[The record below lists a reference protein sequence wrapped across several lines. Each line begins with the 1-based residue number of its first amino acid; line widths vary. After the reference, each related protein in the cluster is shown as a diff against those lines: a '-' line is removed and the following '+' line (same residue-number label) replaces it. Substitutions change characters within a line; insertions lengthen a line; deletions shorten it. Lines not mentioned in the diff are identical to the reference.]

1 LNKLSKLSVLY
12 KINSKSDVGKVLSK
26 KYSLIGVPTI
36 ILVSADGKEI
46 DRIIGYDEKDD
57 FLSTLSGYFFNVGT
71 LDNLIEKSSK
81 TPSADIFYKIA
92 QKYYERGDVDNS
104 LSTILKVREQ
114 PQLSDE
120 IKLNSDLLEGECYL
134 KKDKTKG
141 IEILLKLVD
150 SANPNISDSAFEDL
164 SRFFY
169 KTEDYDSLYNLYKKI
184 LPKKSNDPQFLNSFA
199 WTMSEIGKNLDEALS
214 SAKKAVELSKEDPQV
229 LDTLA
234 EIYYKMGDS
243 KSAVATID
251 KAIAKEPSDEYYK
264 RQKEKF
270 LTTKSTKGK

>member
-1 LNKLSKLSVLY
+1 MNKLSKLSVLY
-12 KINSKSDVGKVLSK
+12 KINSKSDEGKVLSK

-150 SANPNISDSAFEDL
+150 SANPDISDSAFEDL

-270 LTTKSTKGK
+270 LTTKSKTGK

>member
-1 LNKLSKLSVLY
+1 MNKLSKLSVLY
-12 KINSKSDVGKVLSK
+12 RINVITDEGKALSK
-26 KYSLIGVPTI
+26 KYSLIGVPTVV
-36 ILVSADGKEI
+36 LVSADGKEI
-46 DRIIGYDEKDD
+46 DRITGYGEKDE
-57 FLSTLSGYFFNVGT
+57 FLATLSGYFFNVGT

-81 TPSADIFYKIA
+81 NPSADLFYKIA

-104 LSTILKVREQ
+104 LSTISKVREQ

-120 IKLNSDLLEGECYL
+120 IKLNINLLEGECYL

-150 SANPNISDSAFEDL
+150 SENLKISESAFEDL

-169 KTEDYDSLYNLYKKI
+169 KIEDYNSLYNLYKKI
-184 LPKKSNDPQFLNSFA
+184 FPKKSDDPQFLNSFA
-199 WTMSEIGKNLDEALS
+199 WTMGEIGKNLDEALYA
-214 SAKKAVELSKEDPQV
+214 AKKAVELSKEDPQI

-270 LTTKSTKGK
+270 LTTKSKKGK

>member
-1 LNKLSKLSVLY
+1 MNKLSKLSVLY
-12 KINSKSDVGKVLSK
+12 KINSKSDVGKILSK

-169 KTEDYDSLYNLYKKI
+169 KTEDYDNLYNLYKKI

-214 SAKKAVELSKEDPQV
+214 SAKKAVELSKEDPQI

>member
-1 LNKLSKLSVLY
+1 MNKLSKLSVLY
-12 KINSKSDVGKVLSK
+12 KINSKSDEGKVLSK

>member
-12 KINSKSDVGKVLSK
+12 KINSKSDEGKVLSK

-150 SANPNISDSAFEDL
+150 SANPDISDSAFEDL

-270 LTTKSTKGK
+270 LTTKSKTGK

>member
-1 LNKLSKLSVLY
+1 MNKLSKLSVLY

>member
-12 KINSKSDVGKVLSK
+12 KINSKSDEGKALSK

-169 KTEDYDSLYNLYKKI
+169 KTEDYDNLYNLYKKI

-214 SAKKAVELSKEDPQV
+214 SAKKAVELSKEDPQI